1 MLSLKQIEK
10 PKFLTKKQHKL
21 ILWFLGNLVTINEH
35 IKENKDLFW
44 KEWTEYKILDK
55 QLWES
60 IYKEKTTK
68 RRLKC
73 KAMAEYLIWDSLDIE
88 LLWWWMRDKNYESIN
103 DVISKYYLYPFF
115 EDKWTISDNILYMW
129 NDLFKNIRIQ
139 LISDDN
145 INMYF
150 GRKPMDMFQIW
161 DEIPFAFEYYTNYSR
176 DKLLEAEIKL
186 WYINSIIWDK
196 TRWMWYTH
204 LLRANVWEYMTM
216 PAKAIELIL
225 GWSKFN
231 MYLTSRKQGKTS
243 FWADRIV
250 AELLSEKRWYG
261 MRKSR
266 RIKFFTDNASSIW
279 NEVMQFIKD
288 FLWDLV
294 DQEIRPW
301 LKYFDI
307 KESRQEVICNLTG
320 NTFSVVSLKWL
331 QGNSD
336 NSTGDWLACDCAII
350 DEWFRI
356 IWRFWKSF
364 KDRAFEECDW
374 ILFLS
379 TLNEETEIWHWGYT
393 ELIKWE
399 AWCNPDFNTIRSSD
413 FDNSITYFNNF
424 KRRWLTLKDFYKY
437 TWNKLYEKK
446 KETSESYIMKRMLCW
461 ILSDKV
467 LFDITGRITASNDKQ
482 TDSDL
487 RIVWIDMWWLEDLLW
502 VWVFNVKQLIQEE
515 WYSKKIDNYKE
526 SIELAAEYKNKY
538 PNCIT
543 VWDRWWP
550 VWEAAYLLDMK
561 TKHIDYW
568 IKNTSGK
575 NWMNEKEWYYTVPK
589 WTLVLSW
596 SYALSNIVK
605 VMISCQDLIKQFG
618 DMEMKQSTRG
628 NTILY
633 KGKKGRKDDA
643 VFAFLLIFWLLR
655 IVFQLLSWED
665 MINFAKE
672 YSESEVITY
681 DDDDEDYYYSDWMTY

>member
-1 MLSLKQIEK
+1 MKSLKQIEK
-10 PKFLTKKQHKL
+10 PSFLTNKQHSL
-21 ILWFLGNLVTINEH
+21 IKWFLWWLVTTNDQ
-35 IKENKDLFW
+35 IKDNKWLFAYW
-44 KEWTEYKILDK
+44 QSNYKTLDK
-55 QLWES
+55 QAWIE
-60 IYKEKTTK
+60 IEREFKTKKILRT
-68 RRLKC
+68 
-73 KAMAEYLIWDSLDIE
+73 KAMAEFLIWKDTTID
-88 LLWWWMRDKNYESIN
+88 LLWTWVRKPSYESIN

-115 EDKWTISDNILYMW
+115 EDKSTISDNILYMW
-129 NDLFKNIRIQ
+129 YDLFKTIRIQ
-139 LISDDN
+139 LISDN
-145 INMYF
+145 QINMYF
-150 GRKPMDMFQIW
+150 WRSPMDMFETW
-161 DEIPFAFEYYTNYSR
+161 DDIPFSFEYYTNYSR
-176 DKLLEAEIKL
+176 DKLLEEEVKL
-186 WYINSIIWDK
+186 WYTNSVIWDK
-196 TRWMWYTH
+196 DRWYWYTH

-216 PAKAIELIL
+216 PASAIKLIL
-225 GWSKFN
+225 NWSKFN

-250 AELLSEKRWYG
+250 AELLSEKRWYW

-294 DQEIRPW
+294 NQEIKPW

-307 KESRQEVICNLTG
+307 INAKQEIKCNLTW
-320 NTFSVVSLKWL
+320 NTFAVVSLKWL

-356 IWRFWKSF
+356 VSRFWKSF

-424 KRRWLTLKDFYKY
+424 KRRWSSLKDYYKY
-437 TWNKLYEKK
+437 TWSKFHEKL
-446 KETSESYIMKRMLCW
+446 KETDEWYVMKRMLCW
-461 ILSDKV
+461 IQSDKS
-467 LFDITGRITASNDKQ
+467 LFDVTGRITANNDKALNN
-482 TDSDL
+482 DL
-487 RIVWIDMWWLEDLLW
+487 RVVWIDMWWLEDLLW
-502 VWVFNVKQLIQEE
+502 VSVFNVWQLIIEE
-515 WYSKKIDNYKE
+515 WYSKKIDDYKE
-526 SIELAAEYKNKY
+526 SIELAREYKEKF
-538 PNCIT
+538 PRCIT

-550 VWEAAYLLDMK
+550 VWEAAFLLDQK
-561 TKHIDYW
+561 TNYIDYW
-568 IKNTSGK
+568 IKNTGNSK
-575 NWMNEKEWYYTVPK
+575 WLNEKEWYYTVPK

-596 SYALSNIVK
+596 AYALWNIVK
-605 VMISCQDLIKQFG
+605 IMVSCSDLIKQFW
-618 DMEMKQSTRG
+618 DMEMKQSTRW

-643 VFAFLLIFWLLR
+643 VFWYLLVMWLLR
-655 IVFQLLSWED
+655 IVFQLLSKED
-665 MINFAKE
+665 MLDFAKQYE
-672 YSESEVITY
+672 NAEVITY
-681 DDDDEDYYYSDWMTY
+681 EDDEDDYYTGWMTY